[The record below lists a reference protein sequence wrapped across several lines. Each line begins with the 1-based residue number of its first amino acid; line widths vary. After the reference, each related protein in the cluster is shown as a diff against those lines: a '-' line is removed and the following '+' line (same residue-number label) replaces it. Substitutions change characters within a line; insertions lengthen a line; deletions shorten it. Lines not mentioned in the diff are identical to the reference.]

1 MSRVE
6 PFVLGERMALVEGP
20 IAKFADVRLK
30 ASVNSFVALGVGSVN
45 KFFPAEPTNFFTRL
59 LLRADLPLF
68 SKFRLIL
75 KPAITTP

>member
-1 MSRVE
+1 M
-6 PFVLGERMALVEGP
+6 LGERMALVEGP

-30 ASVNSFVALGVGSVN
+30 ASVNSFVALGVGSMN

-59 LLRADLPLF
+59 LLRADLHSLF

-75 KPAITTP
+75 KPAITTS